1 MKTYIFMLVSGL
13 LFVGCGGGQYGF
25 DRHYS
30 PYGDEDDYYDRASPL
45 SYEEVR
51 RDPADFTETLLGWFG
66 IVQDAPE
73 IDAETGQATVHLNF
87 RTHRQRHLCRTEHA
101 DSCRVTVS
109 ERQGGSFSAVVQVRV
124 EDRAGAERI
133 NVGSLMRVYG
143 SPTVDFNDEGG
154 PILEA
159 VHYRHWPR
167 GTYVT
172 TGHAGVMRR

>member
-1 MKTYIFMLVSGL
+1 MLVSGL

-25 DRHYS
+25 ERHYS

-87 RTHRQRHLCRTEHA
+87 RTHRRRHLCRTEHA

-109 ERQGGSFSAVVQVRV
+109 ERQGGSFSAVVQVRA

-159 VHYRHWPR
+159 VYYRHWPR

-172 TGHAGVMRR
+172 TGHAGIMRR